1 MITRSITYVLI
12 AGIGAVGGMALFFAG
27 EQEPASASAA
37 GDACPAV
44 SASDEPRL
52 NIAMEADQ
60 FGMVPPCRA
69 EIVAYTPRHSQLAAI
84 EGVITFTEDASGS
97 QVGAAPI
104 ALALEPQSI
113 GMREATFALPPIE
126 ELACRRATA
135 SFEIARCLSADG
147 QQLSCPDVR
156 IARADAFGVFD
167 VTGAQLS
174 VCRAN

>member
-1 MITRSITYVLI
+1 MVTRSITYLLL
-12 AGIGAVGGMALFFAG
+12 AGSGAVGGIALFFAG
-27 EQEPASASAA
+27 EQEPASVNPA

-69 EIVAYTPRHSQLAAI
+69 EIVVYTPRHSQLAAV
-84 EGVITFTEDASGS
+84 EGVITFTDDASGS
-97 QVGAAPI
+97 QVRAAPI
-104 ALALEPQSI
+104 ALALEPQSN
-113 GMREATFALPPIE
+113 GMRETTLSLPPID

-135 SFEIARCLSADG
+135 SLEIARCLSGDG

-156 IARADAFGVFD
+156 IARADPFGAFD
-167 VTGAQLS
+167 VTGEQVS
-174 VCRAN
+174 VCRAK